1 VSFRKT
7 WFENEVLWGI
17 LLPYIRLEME
27 ILDSA
32 LNLLQKHIR
41 EQDVLEYHA
50 SAPAGKI
57 SITPTKPCH
66 TQRDLSL
73 AYTPGVAI
81 PCLEI
86 ERQPGLAYRYTAK
99 GNLVGVV
106 TNGSAVLGLGNIG
119 PLASKPVME
128 GKGVLFKRFADIDVF
143 DLELDASKPEDVI
156 RACQMLEPT
165 FGAIN
170 LEDIKAPDCF
180 LVEEELRR
188 TLRIPVFHD
197 DQHGTAIIVGAA
209 LLNALILVN
218 KKIGDVIAVC
228 NGGGAASLACAEH
241 AIRLGMKRENIIMCD
256 IAGVLYEGR
265 VEEMN
270 IYKARFAR
278 KTEMRTLS
286 DALRGADVFIGL
298 SVGNCV
304 TREMLLSM
312 AERPI
317 VFALANPDP
326 EVPYDDVVRTRPDA
340 IVATGRSDYPNQ
352 VNNLLG
358 FPFIFRGAL
367 DVRATTINEAMK
379 LAATAALAELAR
391 EEVPDT
397 VSRSYGL
404 KSLEFGPQY
413 IIPKPF
419 DPRVLIRE
427 STAVAKAAMDSGV
440 AQEHIDLD
448 EYRQQLER
456 RLSKVYGVMRI
467 MIHKAQQQPK
477 RVVFPEGEEPKI
489 LRAAQILSDEKI
501 AVPILL
507 GREALIREQL
517 MQLRFALDSVVI
529 IDPVHSPDLGRY
541 TEELYRLRQRKGVTR
556 TKAGELILDRNYFG
570 AIMVSSGD
578 ADALVGGLTMHYPD
592 TIRPGLDVIPL
603 RDGLGRVSGLYLM
616 ITQQGI
622 YFFADATVNIEP
634 SAEDLAEIAILAAE
648 TAERFNV
655 KPRVALLS
663 FSNFGST
670 RHPLADKVRK
680 AVELVKRRAPALM
693 VDGEMQAD
701 TATTPEIIDQTYP
714 FSSLKGGANVLI
726 FPNLEAGNVAY
737 KLLARLGGAEAV
749 GPILMGLSKPVHVLQ
764 RGAEVN
770 EIVNVAA
777 IAVVDAQEAE
787 RRASCSNPR

>member
-1 VSFRKT
+1 MNIRK
-7 WFENEVLWGI
+7 E
-17 LLPYIRLEME
+17 
-27 ILDSA
+27 
-32 LNLLQKHIR
+32 
-41 EQDVLEYHA
+41 DVLEYHA
-50 SAPAGKI
+50 SAPPGKI

-66 TQRDLSL
+66 TPRDLSL

-86 ERQPGLAYRYTAK
+86 ERQPALAYRYTAK
-99 GNLVGVV
+99 GNLVAVV

-119 PLASKPVME
+119 ALASKPVME

-143 DLELDASKPEDVI
+143 DLELNARDPQDVI

-180 LVEEELRR
+180 VVEEELRR
-188 TLRIPVFHD
+188 TLHIPVFHD

-209 LLNALILVN
+209 LVNALILVK
-218 KKIGDVIAVC
+218 KKIEDVNTVC
-228 NGGGAASLACAEH
+228 VGGGAASIACTEH

-256 IAGVLYEGR
+256 IAGVIYEGR
-265 VEEMN
+265 TQEMN
-270 IYKARFAR
+270 PYKARFAR
-278 KTEMRTLS
+278 KTEKRTLA
-286 DALRGADVFIGL
+286 DAMRGADVFIGL
-298 SVGNCV
+298 SASNIV
-304 TREMLLSM
+304 TPEMLLSM
-312 AERPI
+312 APRPV

-326 EVPYDDVVRTRPDA
+326 EVPYDVVVKTRPDA
-340 IVATGRSDYPNQ
+340 IVATGRSDFPNQ

-367 DVRATTINEAMK
+367 DVRATTINEEMK
-379 LAATAALAELAR
+379 LAATEALAELAR
-391 EEVPDT
+391 EEVPES
-397 VSRSYGL
+397 VSRSYGMQP
-404 KSLEFGPQY
+404 LEFGPDY

-419 DPRVLIRE
+419 DPRVLLRE
-427 STAVAKAAMDSGV
+427 STAVARAAMESGV
-440 AQEHIDLD
+440 AQEPVNLD
-448 EYRQQLER
+448 AYREQLER
-456 RLSKVYGVMRI
+456 RLSKVHGVMRI
-467 MIHKAQQQPK
+467 MIHKAQQRPK
-477 RVVFPEGEEPKI
+477 RVVFPEGEETKI
-489 LRAAQILSDEKI
+489 LRAAQILYDEKI
-501 AVPILL
+501 ALPILL
-507 GREALIREQL
+507 GREAVIRAGLAHLHFPLESAVIVDP
-517 MQLRFALDSVVI
+517 LR
-529 IDPVHSPDLGRY
+529 SPDLDRY
-541 TEELYRLRQRKGVTR
+541 ADELYRLRQRKGVTR
-556 TKAGELILDRNYFG
+556 NEAGELVLNRNYF
-570 AIMVSSGD
+570 ASMMVALDD
-578 ADALVGGLTMHYPD
+578 ADALVGGLTMHYPE
-592 TIRPGLDVIPL
+592 TIRPGLEVIPL
-603 RDGLGRVSGLYLM
+603 RAGLRRVSGLYMM

-634 SAEDLAEIAILAAE
+634 TAEDLAEIAISAAE

-670 RHPLADKVRK
+670 RHPLAEKVRR
-680 AVELVKRRAPALM
+680 AVDLVKKRAPALM

-701 TATTPEIIDQTYP
+701 TATTPEIIEQTYP
-714 FSSLKGGANVLI
+714 FSTLKGGANVLI
-726 FPNLEAGNVAY
+726 FPNLEAGNIAY

-787 RRASCSNPR
+787 RRIGAA